1 MILINKNTVNN
12 NILTLSE
19 KTTLSNVIYLFEVIN
34 DQTKNNIYFIA
45 QDISINKERF
55 NEFNI
60 TDNIIETPLTGVVNF
75 PLKGFSKYNI
85 YEQIST
91 TNLSPIGLNL
101 IDKGK
106 LKVMD
111 VSTPKV
117 AYNGNQTNY
126 IAYGG

>member
-1 MILINKNTVNN
+1 VILIRKNSVNN

-19 KTTLSNVIYLFEVIN
+19 NTTLNNVVYLFEIIN

-45 QDISINKERF
+45 QDISGNKERF

-60 TDNIIETPLTGVVNF
+60 TDNVIENRLLGIVNF

-85 YEQIST
+85 YEQTST
-91 TNLSPIGLNL
+91 TNLSPVGLNL

-106 LKVMD
+106 LKVID
-111 VSTPKV
+111 ISASNV

-126 IAYGG
+126 IAYGS

>member
-1 MILINKNTVNN
+1 MILIRKNSVNN

-19 KTTLSNVIYLFEVIN
+19 KTTLNNVVYLFEIIN

-45 QDISINKERF
+45 QDISGNKERF

-60 TDNIIETPLTGVVNF
+60 TDNVIENHLLGVVNF

-91 TNLSPIGLNL
+91 TNLSPVGLNL

-106 LKVMD
+106 LKVID
-111 VSTPKV
+111 ISASNVV
-117 AYNGNQTNY
+117 YNGNQTNY
-126 IAYGG
+126 IAYGS

>member
-1 MILINKNTVNN
+1 VILIRKNSVNN

-19 KTTLSNVIYLFEVIN
+19 KTTLNNVVYLFEIIN

-45 QDISINKERF
+45 QDISGNKERF

-60 TDNIIETPLTGVVNF
+60 TDNVIENHLLGVVNF

-91 TNLSPIGLNL
+91 TNLSPVGLNL

-106 LKVMD
+106 LKVID
-111 VSTPKV
+111 ISASNVV
-117 AYNGNQTNY
+117 YNGNQTNY
-126 IAYGG
+126 IAYGS